1 MNEQLLDDILV
12 VDYAIGSIV
21 KEATMEIKRDPV
33 EDTEEY
39 KAVAEEVESMAEAL
53 VDPNIRYGRN
63 FFVEEE
69 KKRLLKELYGIEWKT
84 TDEMNPDWDFI

>member
-1 MNEQLLDDILV
+1 MLLEIFTL
-12 VDYAIGSIV
+12 SIV

-53 VDPNIRYGRN
+53 VDPNIRYGL
-63 FFVEEE
+63 FIVQ
-69 KKRLLKELYGIEWKT
+69 LKYQKLQRAVLKGA
-84 TDEMNPDWDFI
+84 